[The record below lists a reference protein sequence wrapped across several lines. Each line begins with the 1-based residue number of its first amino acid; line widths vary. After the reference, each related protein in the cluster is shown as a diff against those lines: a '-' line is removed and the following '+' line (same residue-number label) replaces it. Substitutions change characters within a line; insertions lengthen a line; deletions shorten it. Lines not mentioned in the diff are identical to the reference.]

1 MQPSAPPSG
10 MTEIRDAVRRDLRAT
25 AALHRSS
32 LPGGFFSRLGR
43 RFLRRYHATFLASP
57 HAVAVVATDPADG
70 DAPAAF
76 LVGTL
81 ANRAHY
87 RWVVRR
93 CGPRLA
99 LELVAALVVRPRL
112 AWLFVRTRVGR
123 YLRWVWRYPLRRAQ
137 RRTAPPAGSELGSP
151 AEAAVPG
158 RASTEAERVV
168 EAPPIAPVA
177 VLTHVV
183 VDPRLRGQGAG
194 RRLVEV
200 FVERAREAGA
210 AEVRLV
216 TEASDG
222 ASGFYE
228 RLGWTPV
235 GEKPGADDEV
245 VREFRLSLVPPVT

>member
-1 MQPSAPPSG
+1 MQRSAPPSG
-10 MTEIRDAVRRDLRAT
+10 VTVVRDMVRRDLRAT
-25 AALHRSS
+25 AALHHRS
-32 LPGGFFSRLGR
+32 LPDGFFSRLGR

-57 HAVAVVATDPADG
+57 FAVAIVATDPVDG
-70 DAPAAF
+70 DVPAAF

-81 ANRAHY
+81 QNRAHY

-99 LELVAALVVRPRL
+99 LELVAALAVRPRL
-112 AWLFVRTRVGR
+112 ASLFIRTRVGR
-123 YLRWVWRYPLRRAQ
+123 YLRWVWRYPLYRAQ
-137 RRTAPPAGSELGSP
+137 RRTAAAPAGSEGAAVVEEEP
-151 AEAAVPG
+151 ARGPEEAAPV
-158 RASTEAERVV
+158 
-168 EAPPIAPVA
+168 APVA
-177 VLTHVV
+177 VLTHVA
-183 VDPRLRGQGAG
+183 VDERLRGQGAG
-194 RRLVEV
+194 RRLVEA

>member
-10 MTEIRDAVRRDLRAT
+10 MTEVRDAVRRDLRAT
-25 AALHRSS
+25 AALHHRS

-57 HAVAVVATDPADG
+57 HAVGLVATDPATD
-70 DAPAAF
+70 DAPVAF

-81 ANRAHY
+81 RNRAHY

-99 LELVAALVVRPRL
+99 LELVVALLVRPRL
-112 AWLFVRTRVGR
+112 AWLFVRTRAGR
-123 YLRWVWRYPLRRAQ
+123 YLRWVWRYPLRHAQARAAAPAG
-137 RRTAPPAGSELGSP
+137 REGGPRVDDAVRVPAAAGTAP
-151 AEAAVPG
+151 V
-158 RASTEAERVV
+158 
-168 EAPPIAPVA
+168 APVA
-177 VLTHVV
+177 VLTHVA
-183 VDPRLRGQGAG
+183 VDPELRGRGAG

-200 FVERAREAGA
+200 FLERAEAAGA

-228 RLGWTPV
+228 RLGWTPI
-235 GEKPGADDEV
+235 GERPGADGEV
-245 VREFRLSLVPPVT
+245 VREFRLSFEPSVD

>member
-1 MQPSAPPSG
+1 MQPSSLPSG
-10 MTEIRDAVRRDLRAT
+10 MTEVRDAVRRDLRAT
-25 AALHRSS
+25 AAIHSS
-32 LPGGFFSRLGR
+32 ALPGGFFARLGR
-43 RFLRRYHATFLASP
+43 RFLRCYHATFLVSP
-57 HAVAVVATDPADG
+57 HAVAVVATDPED
-70 DAPAAF
+70 DTPAAF

-81 ANRAHY
+81 RNRAHY

-99 LELVAALVVRPRL
+99 VELAAALVARPRL
-112 AWLFVRTRVGR
+112 AWLFVRTRAGR

-137 RRTAPPAGSELGSP
+137 GRTADPAGTEDGSHSGDAVRTQAP
-151 AEAAVPG
+151 VGAAPV
-158 RASTEAERVV
+158 
-168 EAPPIAPVA
+168 APVA
-177 VLTHVV
+177 VLTHIA

-200 FVERAREAGA
+200 FIARAEEAGA

-216 TEASDG
+216 TEAGDG

-228 RLGWTPV
+228 RLGWTPI

-245 VREFRLSLVPPVT
+245 VREFRVALEPPVA